1 MALPA
6 AVNPVFTADCLISGA
21 RRGWAPRI
29 GCSGPA
35 AEGRVYNLTMMVT
48 PDGRWVLPASPEFF
62 AALGDP
68 NPDYDSQSFAIRNLG
83 FVKFEILDRLV
94 TEIEL
99 HPRNVSRPALLAVQ
113 DKLLSSPI
121 KLFRIKYL
129 DTEWHSEISSSA
141 EHTVARL
148 DELCAPQFT
157 PQPSERFTAVPL
169 PVEKLARDRESDLF
183 PLVQKWRVSFG
194 KFDPAVVGLASRHD
208 LLSLM
213 VIVGI
218 APRDGTPV
226 WRYIGDGH
234 RWAGSRYQIAGLR
247 DKVENMPDREYGH
260 WVAEFHRAVATS
272 HQPRYDAVTAA
283 MRMADEAGGA
293 PQTVR
298 YERLLLPWRTPSGE
312 VFITSWA
319 KKVATPAAANLAPEA
334 SDSSVAKNPSRSSYT
349 SSREV

>member
-1 MALPA
+1 MANLCRRQGETLRFGFPA
-6 AVNPVFTADCLISGA
+6 GSG
-21 RRGWAPRI
+21 GT
-29 GCSGPA
+29 
-35 AEGRVYNLTMMVT
+35 VHNLTMMVT

-68 NPDYDSQSFAIRNLG
+68 NPDYDAQSFAIRNLG

-99 HPRNVSRPALLAVQ
+99 HPRNVARAALLAVQ

-129 DTEWHSEISSSA
+129 DREWHSEISSSA

-169 PVEKLARDRESDLF
+169 PVEKLARDREGDLF

-234 RWAGSRYQIAGLR
+234 RWAGPRYQIAGLG
-247 DKVENMPDREYGH
+247 DKVENMPDREYGR

-283 MRMADEAGGA
+283 MRMADAAGER
-293 PQTVR
+293 QTVR

-312 VFITSWA
+312 VFITSCA
-319 KKVATPAAANLAPEA
+319 KKVATPATANLVPEA